1 MVGWILAAAG
11 ALVLAVGLFLIFRLR
26 SFLAGAV
33 STQGQVIDLVS
44 SSTSEGGTT
53 HYPRVAFTDADGKR
67 HSFQHEVGSNPPAFE
82 VGESVPVRYDP
93 DDPERA
99 KIAKALSLWTEPV
112 LVAAIGTGLLLAGL
126 VVVATS

>member
-1 MVGWILAAAG
+1 MVGPILAAAG

-26 SFLAGAV
+26 SFLARAV

-44 SSTSEGGTT
+44 SSTTEGGTT
-53 HYPRVAFTDADGKR
+53 HYPRVEFTGADGTS
-67 HSFQHEVGSNPPAFE
+67 HSFQHDVGSNPPAFD

-93 DDPERA
+93 DDPEKA
-99 KIAKALSLWTEPV
+99 KIAKVLSLWTEPV
-112 LVAAIGTGLLLAGL
+112 LVTAVGIGLILAGL